1 MQEGQNLKDQ
11 RCKTSMQQQLN
22 DDRKIEVARDNKVPS
37 SQKNI
42 VQEASKFE
50 YNITVFE
57 Y

>member
-1 MQEGQNLKDQ
+1 MQEGRNLKDQ

-42 VQEASKFE
+42 VHEASKFE

>member
-1 MQEGQNLKDQ
+1 MQEGRNLKDQ

-42 VQEASKFE
+42 VHEA
-50 YNITVFE
+50 
-57 Y
+57 